1 MISYLKKYPPSLLI
15 LAPFYKF
22 QDDQDI
28 HANTKDIS
36 LAFKLLRRD
45 FMDYAE

>member
-28 HANTKDIS
+28 HANTKDKKIID
-36 LAFKLLRRD
+36 LAKKNRALQL
-45 FMDYAE
+45 